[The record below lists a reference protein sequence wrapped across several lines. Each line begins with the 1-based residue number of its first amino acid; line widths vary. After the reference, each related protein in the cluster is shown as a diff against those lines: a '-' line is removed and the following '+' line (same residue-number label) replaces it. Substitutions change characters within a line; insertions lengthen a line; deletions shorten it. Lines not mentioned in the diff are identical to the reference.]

1 MKKLILFLF
10 LIFWSSYSPAQPKIP
25 KTKELGIMLGAS
37 GYAGELNPYN
47 QFSKLMRPAGGLV
60 YRKAINR
67 RYALKST
74 LLYGSIRGDD
84 AQTKNAFQKNRNLN
98 FKSIL
103 LEISGQIEFNFL
115 PYEIGN
121 PEFAWSPYIFCGL
134 SGFYFNPK
142 GNQDG
147 TWRELRPLSTEG
159 QGVVPGKKSYLRT
172 QLSFPF
178 GLGLKANMGKNFAF
192 SMEVGLRRT
201 FTDYLDDVS
210 GIYPDQKALGIAKGP
225 TAVLYSDPGL
235 NQNIDNDFRQRG
247 NSQNKDWYS
256 FSGVMI
262 TYYLRKKPPECPAY
276 VY

>member
-1 MKKLILFLF
+1 MKFKLFFFLFLF
-10 LIFWSSYSPAQPKIP
+10 CSVLLKAQPKDA
-25 KTKELGIMLGAS
+25 KTKELGFFLGAS

-47 QFSKLMRPAGGLV
+47 QFSKLMRPALGIV

-67 RYALKST
+67 RYALKSS
-74 LLYGSIRGDD
+74 LLYGSIYGDD
-84 AQTKNAFQKNRNLN
+84 AQSNNAFQKQRNLN

-103 LEISGQIEFNFL
+103 LELSGHLEFNFL

-121 PEFAWSPYIFCGL
+121 DEFPWSPYIFCGL

-159 QGVVPGKKSYLRT
+159 QGVIPGKKKYLRT

-178 GLGLKANMGKNFAF
+178 GLGLKAKMGNSFAF
-192 SMEVGLRRT
+192 SVEVGLRRT

-210 GIYPDQKALGIAKGP
+210 GTYPDQVALGAAKGSIS
-225 TAVLYSDPGL
+225 VLYSNPGL
-235 NQNIDNDFRQRG
+235 NKGTDNSFRQRG

-256 FSGVMI
+256 FSGIMI

-276 VY
+276 LY

>member
-1 MKKLILFLF
+1 MKTKILLFLF
-10 LIFWSSYSPAQPKIP
+10 ILCAELLHAQPKDA
-25 KTKELGIMLGAS
+25 KTKELGFMIGAS

-60 YRKAINR
+60 YRRAINR
-67 RYALKST
+67 RYAFKSS
-74 LLYGSIRGDD
+74 LLYGSIKGDD
-84 AQTKNAFQKNRNLN
+84 AESNNAFQKQRNLN

-103 LEISGQIEFNFL
+103 LELSGQLEFNFL

-121 PEFAWSPYIFCGL
+121 EDFPWSPYIFCGL

-147 TWRELRPLSTEG
+147 AWRELRPLSTEG
-159 QGVVPGKKSYLRT
+159 QGIIPGKKTYLRT

-178 GLGLKANMGKNFAF
+178 GLGLKAKMGTSFAF
-192 SMEVGLRRT
+192 SVEVGLRRT

-210 GIYPDQKALGIAKGP
+210 GTYPDQVALGAAKGSV
-225 TAVLYSDPGL
+225 AVLYSNPGL
-235 NQNIDNDFRQRG
+235 NKGADNSFRQRG
-247 NSQNKDWYS
+247 NAQNKDWYS
-256 FSGVMI
+256 FSGIMI

-276 VY
+276 LY

>member
-1 MKKLILFLF
+1 MKRFLLLLIC
-10 LIFWSSYSPAQPKIP
+10 LISASLLLAQPKDA
-25 KTKELGIMLGAS
+25 KTKELGLLLGVS

-47 QFSKLMRPAGGLV
+47 QFSKLMQPAGGLV
-60 YRKAINR
+60 FRRAINR
-67 RYALKST
+67 RYALKSS
-74 LLYGSIRGDD
+74 LLYGSIKGSD
-84 AQTKNAFQKNRNLN
+84 ALSNNAFQKNRNLN

-103 LEISGQIEFNFL
+103 LEISGQLEFNFI

-121 PEFAWSPYIFCGL
+121 PDFPWSPYIFCGL

-159 QGVVPGKKSYLRT
+159 QGVIPGKKTYPRT
-172 QLSFPF
+172 QISFPF
-178 GLGLKANMGKNFAF
+178 GLGLKANLGDNFAF
-192 SMEVGLRRT
+192 SIEMGLRRT

-210 GIYPDQKALGIAKGP
+210 TIYPDQTLLAGTKGDV
-225 TAVLYSDPGL
+225 AALYSDPSL
-235 NQNIDNDFRQRG
+235 QTDVNNNLRQRG

-256 FSGVMI
+256 FSGIMF

-276 VY
+276 LY

>member
-1 MKKLILFLF
+1 MKRIAASFLLLFTCF
-10 LIFWSSYSPAQPKIP
+10 HAFAQPKDV

-60 YRKAINR
+60 FRKALNR
-67 RYALKST
+67 RYAFKSS
-74 LLYGSIRGDD
+74 LLYGSIKGDD
-84 AQTKNAFQKNRNLN
+84 AQANNAFQKNRNLN

-103 LEISGQIEFNFL
+103 LEVSGQFEFNFL
-115 PYEIGN
+115 PYELGN
-121 PEFAWSPYIFCGL
+121 PELPWTPYIFCGL

-159 QGVVPGKKSYLRT
+159 QGVIPGKRNYMRT

-178 GLGLKANMGKNFAF
+178 GLGLKANLGDNFAF

-201 FTDYLDDVS
+201 FTDYLDDV
-210 GIYPDQKALGIAKGP
+210 GGTYPDQTALGIAKGP
-225 TAVLYSDPGL
+225 IAVLYSDPGL
-235 NQNIDNDFRQRG
+235 NQDINNNFRQRG

-256 FSGVMI
+256 FSGIMI

-276 VY
+276 LY

>member
-1 MKKLILFLF
+1 MKKIGIVLFLF
-10 LIFWSSYSPAQPKIP
+10 LISRVLVAQPKDA
-25 KTKELGIMLGAS
+25 KTKELGIMLGVS

-47 QFSKLMRPAGGLV
+47 QFSKLVRPAGGLV

-67 RYALKST
+67 RYALKSS
-74 LLYGSIRGDD
+74 LLYGSIKGDD
-84 AQTKNAFQKNRNLN
+84 AKTNNAFQKNRNLN

-103 LEISGQIEFNFL
+103 LELSGQLEFNFI
-115 PYEIGN
+115 PYELGN
-121 PEFAWSPYIFCGL
+121 EVFPWSPYIFCGL

-147 TWRELRPLSTEG
+147 TWRELRPLATEG
-159 QGVVPGKKSYLRT
+159 QGVIPGRKTYLRT

-178 GLGLKANMGKNFAF
+178 GIGLKANMGDNFAF

-210 GIYPDQKALGIAKGP
+210 TTYPDQTTLGIAKGP
-225 TAVLYSDPGL
+225 TAVLYSDPSL
-235 NQNIDNDFRQRG
+235 NTSVDNNFRQRG

-256 FSGVMI
+256 FSGIMI

-276 VY
+276 LY

>member
-1 MKKLILFLF
+1 MKKILTILC
-10 LIFWSSYSPAQPKIP
+10 LLLSCGVIAQPKDA
-25 KTKELGIMLGAS
+25 KTKELGIMLGVS

-47 QFSKLMRPAGGLV
+47 QFSRLMQPAGGLV
-60 YRKAINR
+60 YRRALNR
-67 RYALKST
+67 RYAFKSS
-74 LLYGSIRGDD
+74 LLYGSIKGDD
-84 AQTKNAFQKNRNLN
+84 AIAKNAFQRNRNLN

-115 PYEIGN
+115 AYELGN
-121 PEFAWSPYIFCGL
+121 PELPWTPYIFCGI

-147 TWRELRPLSTEG
+147 TWRELKPLSTEG
-159 QGVVPGKKSYLRT
+159 QGVIPGKRNYLRT

-178 GLGLKANMGKNFAF
+178 GMGIKANLGDKFAL
-192 SMEVGLRRT
+192 SVEMGLRRT

-210 GIYPDQKALGIAKGP
+210 GTYPDQTTLGIAKGS

-235 NQNIDNDFRQRG
+235 NQEINNNFRQRG

-256 FSGVMI
+256 FSGIMI
-262 TYYLRKKPPECPAY
+262 TYYLRKKPAECPAY
-276 VY
+276 LY